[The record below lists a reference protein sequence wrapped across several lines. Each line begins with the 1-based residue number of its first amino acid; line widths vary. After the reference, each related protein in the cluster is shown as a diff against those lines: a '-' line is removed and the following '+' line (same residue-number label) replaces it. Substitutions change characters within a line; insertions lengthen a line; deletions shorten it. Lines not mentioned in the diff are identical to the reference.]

1 MGKIIKKR
9 IEYGGSSNS
18 AENIKYDDTKNVK
31 EAINEVGNLLGNTDI
46 SAIGDGTVTGG
57 LDALN
62 SKLVEQKMLG
72 WTVPSECPIQN
83 YVDSDGVFHQ
93 IVGRVDLGSLDFE
106 YSASDG
112 WFQVI
117 FETKYKDT
125 AYCNKYITNDYNQ
138 KKDKTISN
146 PGMYIVV
153 IDSSYTDETVF
164 KSAMQG
170 VYLYYGLTEEILIK
184 VDGNEAVTKLNSNL
198 YNAKNPVMLYDIS
211 TKSYNANDFL
221 GGNIDMSAYSG
232 FLIYYSDRVGG
243 YQKSSYFTGNMRGMY
258 QALDFTNDND
268 EHYFAGVQVRSN
280 GLFVE
285 IVGANKPFIVSLY
298 GIPA

>member
-9 IEYGGSSNS
+9 VEYGGSSNS

-31 EAINEVGNLLGNTDI
+31 QAIDEVGNLLGNTDI
-46 SAIGDGTVTGG
+46 SSIGDGTLTGG

-83 YVDSDGVFHQ
+83 HVDSDGVFHQ

-198 YNAKNPVMLYDIS
+198 SELGVV
-211 TKSYNANDFL
+211 ANSKASREFDVTTSQ
-221 GGNIDMSAYSG
+221 NVSVSIP
-232 FLIYYSDRVGG
+232 
-243 YQKSSYFTGNMRGMY
+243 
-258 QALDFTNDND
+258 TNS
-268 EHYFAGVQVRSN
+268 RI
-280 GLFVE
+280 GLFVATNAYE
-285 IVGANKPFIVSLY
+285 ISLGIYGEFSGDFTISWITNQLNCSYSSKKITIPSEYTRYLFIY
-298 GIPA
+298 GEV